1 MRILVTG
8 GTGFVGSNLV
18 LRLMEEGHDL
28 LITGHDAEQKLPGF
42 RGKYL
47 QPGLLGIDWD
57 ALRGIDVL
65 FHQAAINDTTLGDE
79 TEMMR
84 ANAEA
89 SRKLFETVI
98 AGGCRS
104 IVYATSTAVY
114 GDVPAPYRESGPVNP
129 LNAYAR
135 SKLALEAIAAET
147 AAANPQVSITGLR
160 YCNVY
165 GPRENHKGKRASMI
179 WQLAQQM
186 KAGNPRIFKM
196 GEQKRDYI
204 YVEDVVRANLA
215 AAAAAKTGVFNCGYG
230 AATTFNDLI
239 AILNEVMGLDRTPE
253 YIDNPYAAAYQSHT
267 ECDMSATRAALGFT
281 PKFDVRSGIAAY
293 FQSGFLG

>member
-1 MRILVTG
+1 MRILVAG

-47 QPGLLGIDWD
+47 QPGLLGIDWS
-57 ALRGIDVL
+57 ALSGIDVL

-79 TEMMR
+79 SEMMR

-114 GDVPAPYRESGPVNP
+114 GDVPAPYREKGPVNP

-147 AAANPQVSITGLR
+147 AAAHPGVALTGLR

-204 YVEDVVRANLA
+204 YVEDVVRANLPA
-215 AAAAAKTGVFNCGYG
+215 IFPGVEILSAHLFRVIRDSDLELEQGDADDLLETVDRSLRQLRRG
-230 AATTFNDLI
+230 AISLVKVDADMPQRVLD
-239 AILNEVMGLDRTPE
+239 ILTDNFEVGSE
-253 YIDNPYAAAYQSHT
+253 IG
-267 ECDMSATRAALGFT
+267 RAH
-281 PKFDVRSGIAAY
+281 V
-293 FQSGFLG
+293 

>member
-1 MRILVTG
+1 MRILVAG

-47 QPGLLGIDWD
+47 QPGLLGIDWS
-57 ALRGIDVL
+57 ALAAIDVL

-79 TEMMR
+79 SEMMR

-114 GDVPAPYRESGPVNP
+114 GD
-129 LNAYAR
+129 R
-135 SKLALEAIAAET
+135 SEEHT
-147 AAANPQVSITGLR
+147 SEP
-160 YCNVY
+160 
-165 GPRENHKGKRASMI
+165 
-179 WQLAQQM
+179 
-186 KAGNPRIFKM
+186 
-196 GEQKRDYI
+196 
-204 YVEDVVRANLA
+204 
-215 AAAAAKTGVFNCGYG
+215 
-230 AATTFNDLI
+230 
-239 AILNEVMGLDRTPE
+239 
-253 YIDNPYAAAYQSHT
+253 SHT
-267 ECDMSATRAALGFT
+267 
-281 PKFDVRSGIAAY
+281 
-293 FQSGFLG
+293 